1 MSTLIRMLCVSAFA
15 VVISAGCAT
24 NSRTVRTE
32 TSTYPT
38 GGAYHTESVPAQR
51 TTVVEQETDTSGG
64 GVISGTV
71 NVLGEVVALPF
82 RAAGA
87 LASAVF

>member
-1 MSTLIRMLCVSAFA
+1 ML
-15 VVISAGCAT
+15 T
-24 NSRTVRTE
+24 
-32 TSTYPT
+32 
-38 GGAYHTESVPAQR
+38 HQ
-51 TTVVEQETDTSGG
+51 TTVVEQETDTGGG

-82 RAAGA
+82 RAVGA